1 MKRSTAFLL
10 SFLLLFFSITPNIV
24 FAETSIAAESPYLD
38 VGLGF
43 TVDVNELYK
52 QMWGDFTYKDA
63 WEAGW
68 NLGTAPLQWAKEQ
81 LSNFMDDSGKVD
93 TSNPDSPIQS
103 DGTYIYIN
111 QNFVNGMNQQVQ
123 DSVHAL
129 DGYYLLEPTADIDE
143 YFYQQYNT
151 LSNYGIA
158 YTNFSN
164 VKDKT
169 LIAQGNIFYS
179 AGTVSRDYSG
189 TLALYCNSS
198 LSSVKACYIQDDL
211 SHTNVNFYGYTFPDG
226 TLYHSAYNNHNL
238 SYVDFASTNFKIFR
252 PTKVF
257 YSITDAKNYVR
268 RNGRQYY
275 APNINTGG
283 SGLKIPVQAIANNTI
298 NNINQNTNITYEG
311 KTEAEIQA
319 QIDAT
324 INQRLQEL
332 LDNMATP
339 TPTPNPDTTDIPI
352 ITPTPDAG
360 GGSGN
365 TGNTGDTTN
374 PFIEKIYNWLTS
386 FGEKHDTFEKKLSTY
401 LEENNTKLDTIITA
415 LDKIGTGQ
423 TTGEENG
430 CKYDYTALSEF
441 LTNLWNE
448 SDKKFDTMVEL
459 LEKNNDYQKEILKS
473 LDEIKAL
480 LIADTVLDFF
490 QNRSQETAN
499 KAKDKFPTSLPWDV
513 AMVVNTMCAE
523 PVTPV
528 IHCPIVIESLGIKE
542 EIIIDLTGEE
552 WTKLAKTTRSL
563 LSILF
568 VLFLVHLSKDMF
580 YKGGDSV

>member
-1 MKRSTAFLL
+1 MKRITAFLF
-10 SFLLLFFSITPNIV
+10 SFLLLFFSINPYIV
-24 FAETSIAAESPYLD
+24 FAQIDGTSSGGESTLPVSIDINFDDLTK
-38 VGLGF
+38 F
-43 TVDVNELYK
+43 YK
-52 QMWGDFTYKDA
+52 AIWGDFTYKDG
-63 WEAGW
+63 WDYGW
-68 NLGTAPLQWAKEQ
+68 NLGTAPIQWAKEQ
-81 LSNFMDDSGKVD
+81 LSNFMDDSGKID
-93 TSNPDSPIQS
+93 TSNPDSPVQS

-123 DSVHAL
+123 DAVHAL
-129 DGYYLLEPTADIDE
+129 EHYYLFSPTGSTPLEWYNKRHNTVNGTEAQYSNGRQVLNSHNWVFSTSSFLYEANSYNEFYINSASNCIPI
-143 YFYQQYNT
+143 YFDSSNNSINSCSITFYN
-151 LSNYGIA
+151 L
-158 YTNFSN
+158 
-164 VKDKT
+164 
-169 LIAQGNIFYS
+169 YS
-179 AGTVSRDYSG
+179 
-189 TLALYCNSS
+189 
-198 LSSVKACYIQDDL
+198 
-211 SHTNVNFYGYTFPDG
+211 
-226 TLYHSAYNNHNL
+226 NHNEYL
-238 SYVDFASTNFKIFR
+238 RRQSSSTYISFSAFKDMTFYL
-252 PTKVF
+252 PVKVF
-257 YSITDAKNYVR
+257 YSLPDAYDYHTQ
-268 RNGRQYY
+268 GRQYY
-275 APNINTGG
+275 APNINRGG
-283 SGLKIPVQAIANNTI
+283 SGLKIPVQAITNNTI
-298 NNINQNTNITYEG
+298 NNISQNINITYEG

-352 ITPTPDAG
+352 ITPTPEG
-360 GGSGN
+360 GGN
-365 TGNTGDTTN
+365 GNTGDSTN
-374 PFIEKIYNWLTS
+374 PFIEKIYNWLAS

-401 LEENNTKLDTIITA
+401 LEDNNTKLDTIITA

-448 SDKKFDTMVEL
+448 SDQKFDTMIEL

-490 QNRSQETAN
+490 KDRSQETAN

-528 IHCPIVIESLGIKE
+528 IHCPIKIESLGIEE
-542 EIIIDLTGEE
+542 EIVIDLTGEE

-568 VLFLVHLSKDMF
+568 ILFLIHLSKDMF